1 MFSEDKPLRPFFL
14 NILILCTKV
23 SSLFCVFGCTSHGML
38 PLHTLCVWL
47 EVKAKGKIIII
58 FFFLNGVWKR
68 ALLRTSWLIDSTVL
82 ANIFFLLLLWYL
94 TNIIG
99 PIFHDTLDRIFFL
112 WKIITAL
119 KLMNK
124 RTIIPYMSR
133 FFLDIWLPL
142 SSKSGTLSSRTQ
154 QSIRFYCSI
163 QWYSTQALSTA
174 SHSSIAFK
182 NFFHPEPGKISV
194 GS

>member
-1 MFSEDKPLRPFFL
+1 MGCYPCTHFVFGWRLKPKARLFFFFFKWCL
-14 NILILCTKV
+14 EKSFIKNILVYWFNSV
-23 SSLFCVFGCTSHGML
+23 SKHF
-38 PLHTLCVWL
+38 
-47 EVKAKGKIIII
+47 
-58 FFFLNGVWKR
+58 
-68 ALLRTSWLIDSTVL
+68 SW
-82 ANIFFLLLLWYL
+82 LLLWYL

-99 PIFHDTLDRIFFL
+99 AIFHDTLDRIFFL

-124 RTIIPYMSR
+124 RTIIPYTSR

-182 NFFHPEPGKISV
+182 KFFHPEPGKITV